1 MERLQNTWTLTLWCF
16 IMRLGLSWG
25 LTITQNSI
33 RTISD
38 LDRSH
43 LSDTRSAENDRI
55 GADTDPEY
63 RIDASLSK
71 IQQNKTTDTYSTSQ
85 GPIKREGEREG
96 QQEHKSHSFI
106 QSRMSKKK
114 HCQAS
119 MVEGLAPPTRAV
131 VHSHD
136 TICRRLRIQYVF
148 LHMCGVNQF
157 WIIVFFTAVKPA
169 NNILFCIEL
178 IQSNTSDQLI
188 QYKLIQTNTSDQS
201 QCHGPSR
208 KESTWKD

>member
-1 MERLQNTWTLTLWCF
+1 MLMLRCF
-16 IMRLGLSWG
+16 YWRDFKFDIVLSSF
-25 LTITQNSI
+25 LLSTIFNFFFTHNAS
-33 RTISD
+33 RT
-38 LDRSH
+38 
-43 LSDTRSAENDRI
+43 
-55 GADTDPEY
+55 
-63 RIDASLSK
+63 
-71 IQQNKTTDTYSTSQ
+71 QQNKTTDIYSTFQ

-106 QSRMSKKK
+106 QSRISTKK

-131 VHSHD
+131 AHSHV
-136 TICRRLRIQYVF
+136 TICRRLWIQYVF

-178 IQSNTSDQLI
+178 IQRPESSLRRHKLGLTVQSIRSNDDIVLSSDCR
-188 QYKLIQTNTSDQS
+188 YQS
-201 QCHGPSR
+201 LSIFSNFLNVVKTLSWSFSFAIWANGNA
-208 KESTWKD
+208 KK